1 MKKLNLTISVLE
13 NRDETFGG
21 SNEIALS
28 GSTCTTTCCCFSTG
42 GGDGGSGNGSGGSGS
57 SETA

>member
-28 GSTCTTTCCCFSTG
+28 GSTCTTCCCCFSTG
-42 GGDGGSGNGSGGSGS
+42 GGNGGNGGTGSAT
-57 SETA
+57 EQA

>member
-28 GSTCTTTCCCFSTG
+28 GSTCTTCCCCFSTG
-42 GGDGGSGNGSGGSGS
+42 GGNGGTGSAT
-57 SETA
+57 EQA